1 MRLSQRDIN
10 AIKSSV
16 ADVFGESAEVW
27 LFGSRT
33 DDSARGGDID
43 LMVSVEL
50 PIDNPAW
57 ESARLEAAIMLKLGE
72 QKIDVV
78 LKAPGLKKSPIHQVA
93 QEQGILL

>member
-1 MRLSQRDIN
+1 MRLSQREIT
-10 AIKSSV
+10 AIKRSV
-16 ADVFGESAEVW
+16 AEVFGESAAVR

-43 LMVSVEL
+43 LMVSVEH
-50 PIDNPAW
+50 PVDNPAW

-78 LKAPGLKKSPIHQVA
+78 LDAPGLKKSLIHQVA
-93 QEQGILL
+93 KEQGILL